1 MQTYENYLPVIDE
14 LISELKIKQHE
25 FDNHIQAL
33 NMLAVTGTGYGKIIN
48 SMEDYI
54 SGLGTDS
61 DLGTL
66 IKLDNKLLAGFL
78 YSNMKK
84 AENLNVEFQIIIGDY
99 GFNVKLRDYELIEV
113 IGNLINNAFEAE
125 TENNIVI
132 LKLKREGDMNIAEIR
147 NKHSYLKQ
155 ENISRMFNKGFST
168 KSDSNRGYGLYNVRK
183 ILRKYGGEIE
193 VFNEMVDGDNYI
205 VFRVLLT
212 GH

>member
-1 MQTYENYLPVIDE
+1 M
-14 LISELKIKQHE
+14 
-25 FDNHIQAL
+25 
-33 NMLAVTGTGYGKIIN
+33 
-48 SMEDYI
+48 
-54 SGLGTDS
+54 SGG
-61 DLGTL
+61 
-66 IKLDNKLLAGFL
+66 
-78 YSNMKK
+78 
-84 AENLNVEFQIIIGDY
+84 Y
-99 GFNVKLRDYELIEV
+99 GFNIKLRDYELIEV